1 MVRRVHRNWYRQT
14 LGPTFRVSMRNQ
26 QAAKRNMPAVAVANT
41 LGAIRQ
47 WVASTPI
54 GAFVAVSAT
63 LLLAESISLHAF
75 FERWP
80 SLVLVESVVETAI
93 NLAIVLPV
101 VVFLIILPSARNLR
115 SREAAEAALT
125 AEREALDRRV
135 HERTAELEAA
145 NTRLRTAMEEWRNAR
160 QAIEFQ
166 ARLLDAVEQAV
177 IATDGAGRI
186 QYWNRYAEVL
196 YGWGAT
202 EVCGRYVRDVVTLI
216 DADGRLVDPQR
227 LCRADGSW
235 SGEVEA
241 TGRTEQSFP
250 AYLACS
256 RLPMAGDE
264 HVLVSFDMSPLKQAE
279 SARRDTEATY
289 TNLVENAPT
298 GVCICQGGRLV
309 FVNPKFAKLLGYSR
323 SVLLKVPLA
332 QVVHPNDREWV
343 GWVSGAQTDGGLLPE
358 DYQGR
363 LLTQSGEIR
372 WAEMHSA
379 RIRHRGEPAILVNVQ
394 DVTERRRL
402 EDQLHELSARL
413 MTVQE
418 EERRR
423 VARDLHDSLGQ
434 KLTGIKFLIESALG
448 APWPDERRSG
458 VEQLSGVIPAI
469 QDIVEEVRRI
479 ATELHPSILDDLG
492 LLPTIVWYLREFGKA
507 HPELTI
513 DEQLEASDSD
523 VPRPLRTPIYRI
535 LQEASNNIAKH
546 GGASRIT
553 VGLATRDGKL
563 RLWIGDNG
571 VGFDPGVLPTGAGG
585 IGMRSMRE
593 RVELSGGEFSASSAP
608 GGGTTILAEWPL
620 EALVSA

>member
-1 MVRRVHRNWYRQT
+1 
-14 LGPTFRVSMRNQ
+14 
-26 QAAKRNMPAVAVANT
+26 MPAVAVAKAFA
-41 LGAIRQ
+41 AIRQ

-80 SLVLVESVVETAI
+80 SLALVESAVETAV

-101 VVFLIILPSARNLR
+101 VVFLIVLPSARNLR
-115 SREAAEAALT
+115 SREAAEAALRQ
-125 AEREALDRRV
+125 EREALDRRV

-177 IATDGAGRI
+177 IATDGGGRI

-196 YGWGAT
+196 YGWSAT
-202 EVCGRYVRDVVTLI
+202 EVCGRRVREVVTLI
-216 DADGRLVDPQR
+216 DADGRSVDPQR

-241 TGRTEQSFP
+241 TGRAERRFP

-264 HVLVSFDMSPLKQAE
+264 HVLVSFDLSPLKQAE
-279 SARRDTEATY
+279 AARRDTEATY
-289 TNLVENAPT
+289 SNLVENAPT

-309 FVNPKFAKLLGYSR
+309 FVNPKFAELLGYSR
-323 SVLLKVPLA
+323 TALLRVPLA
-332 QVVHPNDREWV
+332 QVVYPEDRAWV
-343 GWVSGAQTDGGLLPE
+343 DWVSGEQTDGDPSPE

-363 LLTQSGEIR
+363 LLTRSGEIR
-372 WAEMHSA
+372 WAEMRSA

-394 DVTERRRL
+394 DVTERKRL
-402 EDQLHELSARL
+402 EEQLHELSARL

-434 KLTGIKFLIESALG
+434 KLTGIKFLIEASLG
-448 APWPDERRSG
+448 APWPEEHGSVVG
-458 VEQLSGVIPAI
+458 QLRGVIPAI

-492 LLPTIVWYLREFGKA
+492 LLPTIAWYLREFGKA

-513 DEQLEASDSD
+513 DQQLESSDAD
-523 VPRPLRTPIYRI
+523 IPPPLRTPIYRV
-535 LQEASNNIAKH
+535 LQEATNNIAKH
-546 GGASRIT
+546 GRASRIT
-553 VGLATRDGKL
+553 VDLVTRDGKL
-563 RLWIGDNG
+563 RLRISDNG
-571 VGFDPGVLPTGAGG
+571 VGFAPAALRTEPGG

-593 RVELSGGEFSASSAP
+593 RVELSGGKFSASSAP
-608 GGGTTILAEWPL
+608 GRGTTIVAEWSL
-620 EALVSA
+620 EAVVSA